1 MGTGEGCPAREELSD
16 VLSGRNAPAADRVL
30 GHLETCARC
39 SALAEEISREDELA
53 QVIRARPPV
62 TPDDSAEIN
71 ALIGRVRQVV
81 AEKSGR
87 VEVEALNSWDNHSF
101 RVSASRSTASAGAGG
116 ANEVARWE
124 NWVRATFPP
133 ADGSN
138 AVRIANYLIRR
149 VLGAGGMGVV
159 FEAEDTV
166 LRRPVAIKLLRPERA
181 TDDAARQRFLREAR
195 AAAGIQHDNVVAL
208 HSVGEERGIPYLVMP
223 LLQGRSLAGWLRERP
238 RPSYAEV
245 LQIGEEIASGL
256 AEAHRHGLIHRD
268 VKPANVFLEG
278 ADPGSSTPPGM
289 LTRVPDG
296 ATIDDARSHDS
307 VLDLNGAGDD
317 PSLSA
322 ETTSLKLDDSEITI
336 REPELSSS
344 RAPAGASGRPIRFRA
359 KLLDFGLARGE
370 PANRSD
376 DDPLSDQ
383 GVVVGTPAYMAPE
396 QASGDDIDQRADLF
410 SLGCVLYRMLT
421 GELPF
426 PGRTTTQQLA
436 TLMTRDPVT
445 VASLAPET
453 PPELAALVM
462 QLLQRDRSKRPQSA
476 DEVRERLSVIRSK
489 LGQSSVQPATIS
501 GAKSARWIAAIC
513 LLVLACAGV
522 VIIIT
527 HRDGTQTRVE
537 ANNVSGVNVK
547 TNDPG
552 VPVTVEATPEK
563 VEAPEGLSP
572 TWFEAALKLPAPE
585 RAEVVKAELQRR
597 NPGLGD
603 DINFVITGDRVRKFT
618 VDSPVLKDIT
628 PLAALRGL
636 QSIRLLNTTQG
647 TPRELTDLR
656 PLKGLKLTEA
666 LIEHCPLL
674 KDFSPLDGM
683 LLTHFSV
690 YASTI
695 PQRDWFA
702 RQNSIE
708 SLNVGGRAEPIDLSV
723 FNDLPLSTLM
733 INDTTVSDLTPL
745 KHHQLEFL
753 QIAATN
759 VTDLEPLRGMPLMR
773 LDMRQSPIENLE
785 PLKGLAR
792 LVHLYFDKASPE
804 QLALV
809 KSLPSLRFFNQYP
822 LDAVPSVPP
831 KPAPMPEKPVDP
843 LVPPQPIEKWLEGV
857 SNLKGQALADAVK
870 LELQR
875 RNPELGERLRFQT
888 TGETVHLLNIHAAQ
902 INDLAPL
909 AALKDLTA
917 LYIGH
922 PDASAQ
928 RRLSDLRPL
937 AGLTKLKAVSLEFCP
952 ELRDFSPLH
961 DKPLDML
968 SLYGTPLPDLAWL
981 QRTNMRHLNLGGR
994 TGTIDLAALRG
1005 LKLVTLDVNESAV
1018 RDLSPLK
1025 DMPLYLLSV
1034 ANTNVEDITPLL
1046 QMEIES
1052 LNIRDTLVDD
1062 LTPLKQMPK
1071 LLHLSCNVQN
1081 DSEVQLLRSFPHL
1094 MDVNRQ
1100 PLPEITLLPRAPIH
1114 LSITRIAE
1122 TGENAE
1128 AWKLAK
1134 SVHIQL
1140 QTLNPGYDA
1149 QLHAVVRDKKVLSWD
1164 INSTVLDDISPLAD
1178 LPDLETVRLWSSRQ
1192 VDRKLKD
1199 LSPLRGKKLKHLTLH
1214 HLKDLTDFSPLEGMP
1229 LETLILYR
1237 SSLPDLKWLSTL
1249 KLTELT
1255 AGGRSTAFDLSVL
1268 KDMPLKTLNIS
1279 DAPFNDL
1286 SPLSGLKLELL
1297 RCSASQIRDLSPLR
1311 GMPLFDLQ
1319 CSACDIDDLSPLK
1332 DLPRLRRISCPVRNQ
1347 ADKDLLLAIPTLQE
1361 INNKPRAEFA
1371 RE

>member
-30 GHLETCARC
+30 GHLETCPRC

-101 RVSASRSTASAGAGG
+101 RVSASRSTASAG

-278 ADPGSSTPPGM
+278 ADPGSSAPPGM

-307 VLDLNGAGDD
+307 VLDLNGADDD

-322 ETTSLKLDDSEITI
+322 ETASLKLDDSEITI

-344 RAPAGASGRPIRFRA
+344 RAPARASGRPIRFRA

-383 GVVVGTPAYMAPE
+383 GIVVGTPAYMAPE

-489 LGQSSVQPATIS
+489 LGQSSVQPATTS
-501 GAKSARWIAAIC
+501 GAKAARWIAAIC

-537 ANNVSGVNVK
+537 ANNVAGVNVK
-547 TNDPG
+547 TNDPS
-552 VPVTVEATPEK
+552 VVVSVEAPPEK
-563 VEAPEGLSP
+563 VEVPEGLDP
-572 TWFEAALKLPAPE
+572 AWFEAALKLSAAE
-585 RAEVVKAELQRR
+585 RSEAVKAELQRR

-603 DINFVITGDRVRKFT
+603 SITFVVAGDRVRKLT
-618 VDSPVLKDIT
+618 IESPVLKDIT
-628 PLAALRGL
+628 PLAVLRGL
-636 QSIRLLNTTQG
+636 QAVRFLNTSQG

-666 LIEHCPLL
+666 LIEHCPLIT
-674 KDFSPLDGM
+674 DFSPLNGM
-683 LLTHFSV
+683 PLTHFSV
-690 YASTI
+690 YASSL
-695 PQRDWFA
+695 PKAEWFA
-702 RQNSIE
+702 GQDSIE
-708 SLNVGGRAEPIDLSV
+708 VLNIGGRTEPIDLSIYK
-723 FNDLPLSTLM
+723 DLPLTTLA
-733 INDTTVSDLTPL
+733 INETSVSDLTPI
-745 KHHQLEFL
+745 KHHSLDFL
-753 QIAATN
+753 QIA
-759 VTDLEPLRGMPLMR
+759 VTKVTSLESLQGMPLVR
-773 LDMRQSPIENLE
+773 LDFRHTPIENLE
-785 PLKGLAR
+785 PLKSLER
-792 LVHLYFDKASPE
+792 LVFLYCD
-804 QLALV
+804 QLPPKQLELL
-809 KSLPSLRFFNQYP
+809 KSLPNLKFYNNYPIASLTP
-822 LDAVPSVPP
+822 T
-831 KPAPMPEKPVDP
+831 
-843 LVPPQPIEKWLEGV
+843 PPQPAPPPGPTVGSAQPIDKWLQEV
-857 SNLKGQALADAVK
+857 SALRGNALATAVRQ
-870 LELQR
+870 ELQR
-875 RNPELGERLRFQT
+875 RNPGLGEKLRF
-888 TGETVHLLNIHAAQ
+888 EIHEDIIHSLFIHSPQ
-902 INDLAPL
+902 LDDISPV
-909 AALKDLTA
+909 AALKDLSA
-917 LYIGH
+917 FHISYPGA
-922 PDASAQ
+922 PAQ
-928 RRLSDLRPL
+928 RKLTDLRPL
-937 AGLTKLKAVSLEFCP
+937 SGLKDLKAVALEFCP
-952 ELRDFSPLH
+952 EVRDFTPLH
-961 DKPLDML
+961 DKQLEWL
-968 SLYGTPLPDLAWL
+968 SLYGTPLPDLSWVRKLAL
-981 QRTNMRHLNLGGR
+981 RHINLGGR
-994 TGTIDLAALRG
+994 ATSVDLSILRG
-1005 LKLVTLDVNESAV
+1005 LKLTSIDLNESAV
-1018 RDLSPLK
+1018 SDLSPLK
-1025 DMPLYLLSV
+1025 DMPLHTVSV
-1034 ANTNVEDITPLL
+1034 ANTNVENITPLL
-1046 QMEIES
+1046 DMNIEA

-1062 LTPLKQMPK
+1062 ITPLKQMPK
-1071 LLHLSCNVQN
+1071 LSRLSCNIQN
-1081 DSEVQLLRSFPHL
+1081 NSELELLRSFKHL
-1094 MDVNRQ
+1094 GEVNQ
-1100 PLPEITLLPRAPIH
+1100 APIGQMKLLPRAPVH
-1114 LSITRIAE
+1114 QSIDAVAQS
-1122 TGENAE
+1122 GENKA
-1128 AWKLAK
+1128 AWQLAK
-1134 SVHIQL
+1134 SVHVKL
-1140 QTLNPGYDA
+1140 QELNPGYDA
-1149 QLHAVVRDKKVLSWD
+1149 QLHAVMQDQKVLGWE
-1164 INSTVLDDISPLAD
+1164 INSTVLNDISPLKD
-1178 LPDLETVRLWSSRQ
+1178 LPDLESLRLTSTRL
-1192 VDRKLKD
+1192 VTRNLKD

-1214 HLKDLTDFSPLEGMP
+1214 YLKEVTDFSPLEGMP

-1237 SSLPDLKWLSTL
+1237 SSLPDSKWLSTL
-1249 KLTELT
+1249 KLTELS
-1255 AGGRSTAFDLSVL
+1255 AGGRDTAFDLSVL

-1279 DAPFNDL
+1279 DAPFDSL
-1286 SPLSGLKLELL
+1286 SALSGLKLETL
-1297 RCSASQIRDLSPLR
+1297 RCSGTKVRDLSPLR
-1311 GMPLFDLQ
+1311 GMPLIDLQ
-1319 CSACDIDDLSPLK
+1319 CGACDIPDLSPIK
-1332 DLPRLRRISCPVRNQ
+1332 DLPNLKRISCRVRDQ
-1347 ADKDLLLAIPTLQE
+1347 ADKDLLLSIPTLQE
-1361 INNKPRAEFA
+1361 INNKPRSEYA